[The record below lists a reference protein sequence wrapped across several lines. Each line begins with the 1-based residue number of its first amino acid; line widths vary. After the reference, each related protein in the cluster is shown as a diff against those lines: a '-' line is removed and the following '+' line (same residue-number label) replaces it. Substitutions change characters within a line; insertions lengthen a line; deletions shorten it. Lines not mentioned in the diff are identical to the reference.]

1 MKSKIAMT
9 TAFALAAAAAEA
21 VTVSNVTAQQRYP
34 WNQKVDISY
43 TLSDTVTGAISV
55 TATDNDTGTSYT
67 ASESA
72 LSNVVAT
79 AGTHTLVWDLNAQ
92 KIQFKSTNVVFNVAF
107 DVAAATYCVIDLS
120 DGADATSYPV
130 TYLSEAPDGLTNSA
144 SAYKTTKLVLK
155 RMESDSDTYTPYYHR
170 IYLDGTG
177 DNNRIDITKP
187 FYVGVFEVT
196 QKQYELVMGSNPVS
210 TSPKGETYGTGDAN
224 PVYYVSYK
232 NVRGDTKGLQW
243 PASSDVDEDSFMG
256 KLQAKTGLKLDLPT
270 EGQWEYACRAETY
283 ERMYA
288 QQYYTWCFGNVVNPD
303 ANAIWYMWYNDPEG
317 LCGTKTHEVGL
328 LRPNDR
334 GLYDMHGNVQ
344 EMCLDRWKIYYYNND
359 AKKGIVHTGQTGT
372 DPVGPTESDYDNR
385 VVRGGYYG
393 SSVTNCASSARTYA
407 GESSY
412 GYRTGFRA
420 AWTVTGDVSS
430 TNGFCSA
437 SSAPV
442 RINSLREN
450 HNVEDVEYIT
460 FSPDWVTYPDTLE
473 NAIVVYYGSSAPTS
487 STDERIVCITNASG
501 VIAWDTS
508 KVPDGLYVLR
518 IKWAYITD
526 GYVLASGDELQSLN
540 TFYKGAKEN
549 PDDQT
554 AANGVNTVG
563 DCDTLG
569 IDADDANAAFLSDIA
584 TATTDGEEEVA
595 ISWDPDLNKGGTEA
609 NRIYTIY
616 GKTELSDEEWEP
628 FQTYHKFFKVKV
640 EKPTGSG
647 SEVSAVSGRPFKP
660 TRKGAGEVVTP
671 DAEEEEGEE

>member
-9 TAFALAAAAAEA
+9 TAFALAAAAAGA
-21 VTVSNVTAQQRYP
+21 ATVSGVTAQQRYP

-43 TLSDTVTGAISV
+43 TLSGDVGGAITV
-55 TATDNDTGTSYT
+55 TATDNDTGTYYT
-67 ASESA
+67 ASSDA
-72 LSNVVAT
+72 LSDIAYSE
-79 AGTHTLVWDLNAQ
+79 GSHTLVWDLRTDGIA
-92 KIQFKSTNVVFNVAF
+92 FKSTNVTFTVAF
-107 DVAAATYCVIDLS
+107 DVAAAQYCVIDLS
-120 DGADATSYPV
+120 GGKDATSYPV
-130 TYLSEAPDGLTNSA
+130 TYLKDAPDGLTNSA

-210 TSPKGETYGTGDAN
+210 SSPKGETYGTGDAN

-232 NVRGDTKGLQW
+232 NVRGTDKGLQW
-243 PASSDVDEDSFMG
+243 PSSSEVDSDSFMG

-317 LCGTKTHEVGL
+317 LCGNKTHEVGL

-344 EMCLDRWKIYYYNND
+344 EMCLDRWKVYYYNND
-359 AKKGIVHTGQTGT
+359 ASKGIVHTGQTGT
-372 DPVGPTESDYDNR
+372 DPVGPTESDYNNR

-407 GESSY
+407 AESSY

-420 AWTVTGDVSS
+420 AWTVTGDVGSS
-430 TNGFCSA
+430 DGFCSA

-460 FSPDWVTYPDTLE
+460 FSPDWVTQDNDLQDV
-473 NAIVVYYGSSAPTS
+473 IMVYCGSPAPQS
-487 STDERIVCITNASG
+487 PTDERVVCITNASG

-508 KVPDGLYVLR
+508 KLSNGLYVLR
-518 IKWAYITD
+518 IQWAEDYGSTILT
-526 GYVLASGDELQSLN
+526 SGDDLQSLN
-540 TFYKGAKEN
+540 TFYKGADTN
-549 PDDQT
+549 PDNAT
-554 AANGVNTVG
+554 AANGMTVG

-569 IDADDANAAFLSDIA
+569 IDKNDANAAFLSDIA
-584 TATTDGEEEVA
+584 TVTTNDEEEVA
-595 ISWDPDLNKGGTEA
+595 ISWNPDLNEGGTKSE
-609 NRIYTIY
+609 RIYTIY
-616 GKTELSDEEWEP
+616 GKTELSDTEWEP
-628 FQTYHKFFKVKV
+628 LQPYHQFFKVKV

-671 DAEEEEGEE
+671 DAEEE